1 MAISALASGEPIMLL
16 TAAASNS
23 TSTLHVQ
30 DPPSEFDGETEAT
43 TTAAAS
49 MEVRQEIESRQLE
62 LDDEKREEGE
72 GREDVSSPGVRRNNY
87 SNDEEAEE
95 ATTVSHS
102 DSEVAAGK

>member
-1 MAISALASGEPIMLL
+1 MLL

-23 TSTLHVQ
+23 TSSTLHVQ
-30 DPPSEFDGETEAT
+30 DPPSEFDRETEAT
-43 TTAAAS
+43 TTTAAS
-49 MEVRQEIESRQLE
+49 TEVRQEIESRQLE

-102 DSEVAAGK
+102 DSEVAAGKLLLLSIDI